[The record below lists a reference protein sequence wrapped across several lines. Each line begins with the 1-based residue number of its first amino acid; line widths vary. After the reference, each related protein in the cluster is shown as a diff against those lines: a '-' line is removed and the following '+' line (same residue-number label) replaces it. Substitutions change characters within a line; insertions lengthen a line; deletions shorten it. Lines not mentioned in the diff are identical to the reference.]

1 MALICE
7 QLPDSLSEVIGSKVL
22 HLYESHPHDKT
33 TKDIFH
39 SLLCV
44 TVQSHPPI
52 PPLQELPPISHSP
65 ERSSSGRDQSG
76 DVNLLFYT
84 ITKGIKRQMALNFS
98 KERQVKCCF
107 FFVFF

>member
-44 TVQSHPPI
+44 TVQSHPPSPLSKSF
-52 PPLQELPPISHSP
+52 PPYHTLRNALHPGE
-65 ERSSSGRDQSG
+65 
-76 DVNLLFYT
+76 
-84 ITKGIKRQMALNFS
+84 TKVAT
-98 KERQVKCCF
+98 
-107 FFVFF
+107 

>member
-1 MALICE
+1 MVLICE

-44 TVQSHPPI
+44 TVQSHPPH
-52 PPLQELPPISHSP
+52 PPSP
-65 ERSSSGRDQSG
+65 RASPHITLSGTLFIRARPKWRREPALLHHHKAQGVSG
-76 DVNLLFYT
+76 KWL
-84 ITKGIKRQMALNFS
+84 
-98 KERQVKCCF
+98 
-107 FFVFF
+107 